1 MQEER
6 KPGPNSEKMRLIINH
21 MDNHLSVSRTVR
33 RVAVT
38 KTRTVVPITIQVN
51 AIRRGHGFWAT
62 IIFIFMHFLKE
73 KTVCFWSENSSTCQ
87 NTTQVH
93 HMFFGQ
99 LIMPLLSYGGYLSRW
114 AFHTTAFNPWLEIC
128 DRHQECVSLAP
139 FETLESK
146 SSISSY
152 AHFVSCNFHGCVLT
166 TERDSRNWIFV
177 C

>member
-6 KPGPNSEKMRLIINH
+6 KSGPNSEKMRLIINH
-21 MDNHLSVSRTVR
+21 MDNHLPVSRTVR

-73 KTVCFWSENSSTCQ
+73 KTVFDLKIVRHVKTQPKSTTC
-87 NTTQVH
+87 
-93 HMFFGQ
+93 FFGQ
-99 LIMPLLSYGGYLSRW
+99 LIMPLLSYGGYLSQW